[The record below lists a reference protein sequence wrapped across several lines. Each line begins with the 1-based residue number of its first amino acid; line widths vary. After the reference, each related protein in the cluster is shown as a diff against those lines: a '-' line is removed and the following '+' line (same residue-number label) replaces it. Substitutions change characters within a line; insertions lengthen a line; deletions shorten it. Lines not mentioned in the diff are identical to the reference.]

1 MYIINIKLKTFN
13 RKKKKKKKLLEFEN
27 DAV

>member
-13 RKKKKKKKLLEFEN
+13 RNKKKKKKLLEFED